1 MGAEAGESVFV
12 SFNPNPFRSRVG
24 DCAIRAVSKATGQ
37 TWESVFVALCLD
49 GFCAGDMP
57 NANHVWGAYLR
68 RKGFKRHSIP
78 ETCPDC
84 YTVSDFCR
92 DFPRGVYVLAT
103 NGHVLA
109 VVNGDWY
116 DTWDSGGETPLYYWE
131 G

>member
-1 MGAEAGESVFV
+1 
-12 SFNPNPFRSRVG
+12 
-24 DCAIRAVSKATGQ
+24 
-37 TWESVFVALCLD
+37 
-49 GFCAGDMP
+49 MP

-92 DFPRGVYVLAT
+92 DFPHGVYVLAT

-109 VVNGDWY
+109 VVDGDWY
-116 DTWDSGGETPLYYWE
+116 DTWDSGGETPLYYWRKE
-131 G
+131 